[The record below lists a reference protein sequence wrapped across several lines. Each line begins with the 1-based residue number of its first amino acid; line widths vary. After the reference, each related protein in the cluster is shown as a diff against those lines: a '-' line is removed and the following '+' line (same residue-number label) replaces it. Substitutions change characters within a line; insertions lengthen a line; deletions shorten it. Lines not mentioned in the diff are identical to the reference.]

1 MIAPFDRLVRA
12 RRTRYRTHPELA
24 RRLDR
29 PVISVGNLGVGGSG
43 KTPTV
48 AHIVETL
55 IALGER
61 PSVLSRG
68 YARRLASDGVVVV
81 RDASGIRADL
91 DRAGDEP
98 LMLARRLAG
107 TAVLCSPDRFIAG
120 RLAEEHLGCTVHVL
134 DDGFQHVRLARDA
147 DCVMVTAAD
156 LDPAS
161 ARIRREP
168 LDALAD
174 ADAAILAPEISGED
188 TVKARLPLTRVFET
202 RKALGRLRF
211 VENGMAMP
219 SAAGLY
225 AVAAAGIADPR
236 RFFADAETAG
246 LVLARTLQFPDHHRF
261 TRQDVTRMQQ
271 ALRETGA
278 VVLLTTEK
286 DMVRLLPYRPFE
298 MAVAWL
304 PMSYTV
310 TPPDE
315 FRAWL
320 ADRIAEAR
328 RERRERF
335 QEGPA

>member
-12 RRTRYRTHPELA
+12 RRIRYRTHPELG

-55 IALGER
+55 LALGER
-61 PSVLSRG
+61 PSILSRG
-68 YARRLASDGVVVV
+68 YARRRASDGVVVV
-81 RDASGIRADL
+81 RDAGGIRADL

-98 LMLARRLAG
+98 LMLARRLPGA
-107 TAVLCSPDRFIAG
+107 AVLCAPERFLAG

-161 ARIRREP
+161 TRIRREP
-168 LDALAD
+168 LDALID

-188 TVKARLPLTRVFET
+188 AVRSKLPLTRVFET
-202 RKALGRLRF
+202 RKALDRLRF
-211 VENGMAMP
+211 VGDGAVVP
-219 SAAGLY
+219 STAGLR
-225 AVAAAGIADPR
+225 AVAAAGIAQPE
-236 RFFADAETAG
+236 RFFTDAATAG

-261 TRQDVTRMQQ
+261 TRQDVSRMEQ
-271 ALRETGA
+271 AVRDTGA
-278 VVLLTTEK
+278 DVLVTTEK
-286 DMVRLLPYRPFE
+286 DAVRLLPYRPFD
-298 MAVAWL
+298 MPVLWL
-304 PMSYTV
+304 PMTYIV
-310 TPPDE
+310 TPVE
-315 FRAWL
+315 GFREWL
-320 ADRIAEAR
+320 VDRISEAR
-328 RERRERF
+328 RERRERS
-335 QEGPA
+335 A